1 MESGVHMETVLK
13 LIQRV
18 DSRETDKKQEQEK
31 RQLLEE
37 LREVARLM
45 ACNDLWF
52 QLECDENLIE
62 ACIYQREALQARYG
76 AAQRDQLRTVSTE
89 EGRGISPWWACPF
102 PCFTGSFW
110 KRSDVR
116 KRSPAAPSVPSSGP
130 FSAV

>member
-1 MESGVHMETVLK
+1 MESGVRMETVLK

-45 ACNDLWF
+45 ACHDLWF

-62 ACIYQREALQARYG
+62 ACIYQREALQARYRYLLG
-76 AAQRDQLRTVSTE
+76 TARRK
-89 EGRGISPWWACPF
+89 GISCEPF
-102 PCFTGSFW
+102 QP
-110 KRSDVR
+110 KR
-116 KRSPAAPSVPSSGP
+116 AEG
-130 FSAV
+130 

>member
-1 MESGVHMETVLK
+1 MESGVRMETVLK

-45 ACNDLWF
+45 AGNDLWF

-62 ACIYQREALQARYG
+62 ACIYQREALQARYRYLLG
-76 AAQRDQLRTVSTE
+76 TARRK
-89 EGRGISPWWACPF
+89 GISCEPF
-102 PCFTGSFW
+102 QP
-110 KRSDVR
+110 KR
-116 KRSPAAPSVPSSGP
+116 AEG
-130 FSAV
+130 

>member
-1 MESGVHMETVLK
+1 MESGVRMETVLK

-52 QLECDENLIE
+52 R
-62 ACIYQREALQARYG
+62 AG
-76 AAQRDQLRTVSTE
+76 
-89 EGRGISPWWACPF
+89 
-102 PCFTGSFW
+102 
-110 KRSDVR
+110 VR
-116 KRSPAAPSVPSSGP
+116 
-130 FSAV
+130 